1 MNLLV
6 IKENKVR
13 INHFIE
19 WLIYIVLYTVIFI
32 LITNLFKS
40 VYIDMQ
46 HTYIYSILIVLIL
59 SLLNSTIKPIL
70 VTLTMPL
77 TGLTFGIFYPC
88 INLFLLKVTDWILG
102 RHFELKNLLIAF
114 FVAVLLS
121 IANFIMENL
130 IIKPLVER
138 VKKKWKE

>member
-1 MNLLV
+1 MVNLYS
-6 IKENKVR
+6 
-13 INHFIE
+13 FIYCY
-19 WLIYIVLYTVIFI
+19 IYTNYKFI
-32 LITNLFKS
+32 QKCI
-40 VYIDMQ
+40 YIDMQ